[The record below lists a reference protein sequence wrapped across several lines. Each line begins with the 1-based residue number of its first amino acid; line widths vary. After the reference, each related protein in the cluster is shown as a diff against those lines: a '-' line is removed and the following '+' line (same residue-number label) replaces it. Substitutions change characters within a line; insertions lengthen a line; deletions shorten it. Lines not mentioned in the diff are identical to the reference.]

1 MNRRLLKSVL
11 WFALLHYL
19 AALCLAGIIFLVSHV
34 PPKAV
39 NLDGL
44 MVILH
49 AGQSVLAGPRKL
61 LLWAYP
67 GEATPGWLG
76 PVSTVL
82 NSLVWG
88 VALSGAKLAWRTVT
102 K

>member
-1 MNRRLLKSVL
+1 MNRGALKSVL

-19 AALCLAGIIFLVSHV
+19 AALSLAGIIFLMIHI

-39 NLDGL
+39 NLDE
-44 MVILH
+44 VIAILH

-61 LLWAYP
+61 LLLVYP
-67 GEATPGWLG
+67 GEATPGWLSL
-76 PVSTVL
+76 VSTIL
-82 NSLVWG
+82 SSLVWG
-88 VALSGAKLAWRTVT
+88 VALSGAKLAWRAGT